1 MSVHEI
7 PDELITLE
15 RSAEQERARLAGLTG
30 DDYDAQL
37 CRWREASAAFQSAV
51 TEHAAI
57 AQISR
62 YELEQAVKKAVRHP
76 EPEDGA
82 AGE

>member
-1 MSVHEI
+1 MHEI
-7 PDELITLE
+7 PDELISLE
-15 RSAEQERARLAGLTG
+15 RSAEQERTRLAGLTG

-37 CRWREASAAFQSAV
+37 RRWREASAAFQAAV
-51 TEHAAI
+51 TEHAATV
-57 AQISR
+57 QISQ
-62 YELEQAVKKAVRHP
+62 YEVEQAVKKAVRYP